1 MNTTRSTTA
10 DKSVWCAL
18 IELEQH
24 HPKDAEK
31 YVSALTSS
39 VTEKI
44 FLQGQIL
51 QEYGIETL
59 HLQQQLDG
67 YVNANHDPV
76 AWLILG
82 HVYYLYFPVK
92 RVVFMPLRA
101 CHRVRLFPAA
111 VYGGQELLSV
121 RARCG
126 TGVCGA
132 AQAAPPSLPHARW
145 QGAAGACPTSA
156 SVHDPSSPWAEQAG
170 SPRDTSRWPLP
181 PAPVRAAADDSLE
194 PRQIDVRRPPS
205 AWPSG
210 AALPP
215 ASGRDRRPAAGH
227 RSTAATCC
235 GGGARQ
241 RAAHA
246 SARCSRSAPPAAPR
260 RRPS

>member
-1 MNTTRSTTA
+1 MEGFRHLF
-10 DKSVWCAL
+10 KC
-18 IELEQH
+18 LE
-24 HPKDAEK
+24 
-31 YVSALTSS
+31 
-39 VTEKI
+39 
-44 FLQGQIL
+44 
-51 QEYGIETL
+51 
-59 HLQQQLDG
+59 
-67 YVNANHDPV
+67 
-76 AWLILG
+76 
-82 HVYYLYFPVK
+82 LYFPVK

-126 TGVCGA
+126 TAVCGV

-260 RRPS
+260 RRPSRPKRRRGVSGQLARDGAARCPAGLVGLPPWCGP